1 MSYTLITGASKGIGQ
16 ALAVELAQKKK
27 NLILVARSETELEQ
41 LATRLQETYSI
52 KAIPLAVDLS
62 SPEGSQTIYN
72 YIERHG
78 LAVDTLI
85 NNAGYAVW
93 GNFESNDL
101 SEQNKML
108 QLNMQTVVN
117 LTHLLLPVLK
127 REQQA
132 YILNIGS
139 TSAYQALPTLAL
151 YAASKSFIVAFSRA
165 LNFEFRH
172 SNVSVTCVSPGPV
185 NTNFVNRA
193 GMQAIAE
200 TAEKFG
206 MNADVLAKKAL
217 RAMYKKR
224 VEYVPGFS
232 NQLGVFFAY
241 YLPKRWV
248 EFAASTLYT
257 KK

>member
-1 MSYTLITGASKGIGQ
+1 MSYTVITGASKGIGH
-16 ALAVELAQKKK
+16 ALALELAQRKH
-27 NLILVARSETELEQ
+27 NLILVARSKTELNE
-41 LATRLQETYSI
+41 LADTLKTKYAI
-52 KAIPLAVDLS
+52 DAIPLAVDLS
-62 SPEGSQTIYN
+62 SAEGPRTIYD
-72 YIERHG
+72 YIESNW
-78 LAVDTLI
+78 LTIDTLI

-101 SEQNKML
+101 AEQNKML

-117 LTHLLLPVLK
+117 LTHLLLPVLR
-127 REQQA
+127 REKQA

-151 YAASKSFIVAFSRA
+151 YAASKAFVVAFSRA
-165 LNFEFRH
+165 LNFELRH
-172 SNVSVTCVSPGPV
+172 SNISVTCVSPGPV

-206 MNADVLAKKAL
+206 MRADVLATKAL
-217 RAMYKKR
+217 RAMYRKR

-232 NQLGVFFAY
+232 NKLGVFFAY